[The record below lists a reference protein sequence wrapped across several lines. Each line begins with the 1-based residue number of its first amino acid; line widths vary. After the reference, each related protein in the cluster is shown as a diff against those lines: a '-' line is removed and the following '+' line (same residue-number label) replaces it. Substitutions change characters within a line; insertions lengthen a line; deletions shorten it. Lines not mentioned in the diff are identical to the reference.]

1 MGMYLSQKQEN
12 KKKKRKKARKVT
24 RVSHRASYNA
34 NRSAHANIY
43 IKPRISDTRCC
54 KYLSNTTRSF
64 TTPPPISRR
73 QDIRNEARDKGIRS
87 FPVIWNVPFS
97 RFRSLLVSKDIVNTP
112 AVSLPL
118 RVKPNRYTRTSSVV
132 LRYMAY
138 NIRVYTHTFRFEL
151 GAWALAERNATVV
164 DDVEEEGDEE
174 AGQEEEEEKER
185 ERRWRGGGQ
194 TGVWELAG
202 PTCPTQTSLVSFLLA
217 CTSLPS
223 LLSDLR
229 ARDHTGACIS
239 LRRCVWPATIRV
251 WNSNSAAQLSESR
264 SSGCVGWNDRGRDA
278 WKRFILPVCALVG
291 GLYRIERYRIGW
303 LKGEIYDEGGCKT
316 N

>member
-1 MGMYLSQKQEN
+1 MPRWACISPRSK
-12 KKKKRKKARKVT
+12 KTKKKRKKARKVT

-151 GAWALAERNATVV
+151 GAWALAERKATVV

-174 AGQEEEEEKER
+174 DKKKRKKKRGK
-185 ERRWRGGGQ
+185 GGGVEEDRPVS
-194 TGVWELAG
+194 G
-202 PTCPTQTSLVSFLLA
+202 SLLDQLVRHKRPSFPSFSHARL
-217 CTSLPS
+217 SPS

-229 ARDHTGACIS
+229 ARGHTGACIS

-264 SSGCVGWNDRGRDA
+264 SFGCVGWNDRGRDA
-278 WKRFILPVCALVG
+278 WKRFILPVCPLVG
-291 GLYRIERYRIGW
+291 GLYRIERYRI
-303 LKGEIYDEGGCKT
+303 
-316 N
+316 

>member
-12 KKKKRKKARKVT
+12 KKKKRKKARKAT

-54 KYLSNTTRSF
+54 KYLSNATRSF

-217 CTSLPS
+217 CTSLP
-223 LLSDLR
+223 LSSERFACTGSHGGVHLPPKMRVARHYSRLEFEFGRAAVRISFLR
-229 ARDHTGACIS
+229 LRWMERSRERCLETFYSSRMPAR
-239 LRRCVWPATIRV
+239 RRII
-251 WNSNSAAQLSESR
+251 Q
-264 SSGCVGWNDRGRDA
+264 DR
-278 WKRFILPVCALVG
+278 
-291 GLYRIERYRIGW
+291 
-303 LKGEIYDEGGCKT
+303 EI
-316 N
+316 

>member
-1 MGMYLSQKQEN
+1 M
-12 KKKKRKKARKVT
+12 
-24 RVSHRASYNA
+24 
-34 NRSAHANIY
+34 
-43 IKPRISDTRCC
+43 
-54 KYLSNTTRSF
+54 
-64 TTPPPISRR
+64 
-73 QDIRNEARDKGIRS
+73 
-87 FPVIWNVPFS
+87 IWNVPFS

-164 DDVEEEGDEE
+164 DDVEKEGDEE

-194 TGVWELAG
+194 TEEVSG
-202 PTCPTQTSLVSFLLA
+202 SLLDQLVRHKRPSFPSFSRARL
-217 CTSLPS
+217 SPS

-278 WKRFILPVCALVG
+278 WKRFILPVCARR
-291 GLYRIERYRIGW
+291 RIIQDR
-303 LKGEIYDEGGCKT
+303 EI
-316 N
+316 